1 MFMSCSLFLTL
12 PLCQFTLLAIPNF
25 LAWLRHCTV
34 ACLVCKFRSEKGE
47 NLKMMKKNKKVQW
60 FWTWVI
66 GSIILRLILVYFPK
80 NLNLSSRPEAS
91 TPLTSIRRRK
101 LPFLTNSSSTTRSFL
116 HFNSILLLFAVAEG
130 YWLKQSSM
138 SPYAGFSFLYSS
150 N

>member
-1 MFMSCSLFLTL
+1 
-12 PLCQFTLLAIPNF
+12 
-25 LAWLRHCTV
+25 
-34 ACLVCKFRSEKGE
+34 
-47 NLKMMKKNKKVQW
+47 MMKKNKKVQW

-80 NLNLSSRPEAS
+80 NLNLSSRPEVS
-91 TPLTSIRRRK
+91 TPITSIRRRK

-138 SPYAGFSFLYSS
+138 SPYAGFSFLYKS